1 MNAITLPSRA
11 IDPRVLEWS
20 GALTGLVG
28 SALLATNSD
37 VSGWGFVAF
46 LISNLFWIGFGLM
59 HRMHGM
65 LLMQLGFTATSM
77 IGVYRWMLA

>member
-1 MNAITLPSRA
+1 MSETTPSFHK
-11 IDPRVLEWS
+11 IDPRILEWS

-37 VSGWGFVAF
+37 VSGWGFLAF
-46 LISNLFWIGFGLM
+46 LVSNLFWIGFGMM

-65 LLMQLGFTATSM
+65 LLMQIGFTATSLM
-77 IGVYRWMLA
+77 GIYRWMLA